1 MGLDIRLPIGLMF
14 VLSGVLLV
22 MNGLL
27 ADFSIYHRSLGINI
41 NLWWGLVLVVFGL
54 TMLFL
59 AYRAD
64 RSSSK

>member
-1 MGLDIRLPIGLMF
+1 MF
-14 VLSGVLLV
+14 VLSGALLV

-27 ADFSIYHRSLGINI
+27 ADPSIYHRSLGINI

-59 AYRAD
+59 AYRAG